1 MIKIAIPTSDKTS
14 VDELTE
20 PAAFF
25 AIATIQNNS
34 ISHLEFRPNPPH
46 EHNEQSGG
54 HSHHQISELLNDCKV
69 VLVKNID
76 KNMIAALDQAGIP
89 YEKTGEDSIA
99 NAIRYYLSEEDTII

>member
-14 VDELTE
+14 VDEHTGQ
-20 PAAFF
+20 ATFF

-34 ISHLEFRPNPPH
+34 IGHLEFRPNPPH

-69 VLVKNID
+69 MLVKNID
-76 KNMIAALDQAGIP
+76 KDMIAALSEAGIP
-89 YEKTGEDSIA
+89 YEETGEDSIA
-99 NAIRYYLSEEDTII
+99 NAIRYYLSEKDTII